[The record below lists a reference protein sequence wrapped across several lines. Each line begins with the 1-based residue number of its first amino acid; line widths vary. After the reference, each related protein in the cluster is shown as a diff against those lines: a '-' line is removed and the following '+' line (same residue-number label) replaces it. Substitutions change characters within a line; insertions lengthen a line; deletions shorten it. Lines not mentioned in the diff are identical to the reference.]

1 MVNDKVRL
9 ITFPSHP
16 QSAGRPSNSAMS
28 VHPPCPSA
36 AILIASLLRC
46 IRPPPIRI
54 NGQSCTQ
61 WLCVVIKARRTLW
74 NVAGLIGRLPVGST
88 GQASEGVSEDT
99 AAAVRRR
106 HSAAQIAS
114 GPGRSVCAHRSRRQT
129 SRCAQT
135 PCFARIAHANR
146 GAPLLL
152 QGVELEAHCEKGIGS
167 THAKWSP
174 VATASYRLLPTVEFV
189 EPIEVGC
196 AMQRGH
202 TLAYVRPVASTHRT
216 HARPP

>member
-1 MVNDKVRL
+1 MWQVLSGAFQWVPQGKQAKVL
-9 ITFPSHP
+9 AKTPP
-16 QSAGRPSNSAMS
+16 RP
-28 VHPPCPSA
+28 CDDD
-36 AILIASLLRC
+36 ILLLKL
-46 IRPPPIRI
+46 RP
-54 NGQSCTQ
+54 GQ
-61 WLCVVIKARRTLW
+61 V
-74 NVAGLIGRLPVGST
+74 
-88 GQASEGVSEDT
+88 
-99 AAAVRRR
+99 
-106 HSAAQIAS
+106 
-114 GPGRSVCAHRSRRQT
+114 GRSVCAHRSRRQT

-196 AMQRGH
+196 AMQPNRGH
-202 TLAYVRPVASTHRT
+202 THAYVRPVASTHRT